1 MDESALRRIQ
11 LFDGLSR
18 KQRKLLAIWADEV
31 DVPPG
36 KVLCCEGKTADEFFV
51 IEEGTAKV
59 VRGGQYLDELGPG
72 DFFGEMGLLDNAP
85 RNADVIAETP
95 LTLLVLRRAALKELE
110 RDAPAL
116 ARRLRR
122 SVEQRRE
129 WLQPVP

>member
-1 MDESALRRIQ
+1 MDEAALRRIP

-18 KQRKLLAIWADEV
+18 KQRKLLAIWIDEV

-36 KVLCCEGKTADEFFV
+36 KVLCYKGRPADEFFV

-59 VRGGQYLDELGPG
+59 VRDGQYLDELGPG
-72 DFFGEMGLLDNAP
+72 DFFGEMGLLDDAP

-95 LTLLVLRRAALKELE
+95 LTVMVLRGPALRELE

-122 SVEQRRE
+122 SVQQRRE
-129 WLQPVP
+129 WLEPVP

>member
-18 KQRKLLAIWADEV
+18 KQLKLLAMRVDEV

-36 KVLCCEGKTADEFFV
+36 KVLCCKGKTADEFFV

-59 VRGGQYLDELGPG
+59 VRDGQYLDELGPG
-72 DFFGEMGLLDNAP
+72 DFFGEMGHLDNAP

>member
-18 KQRKLLAIWADEV
+18 KQRKLLAIWVDEV

-36 KVLCCEGKTADEFFV
+36 KVLCCKGKTADEFFV

-59 VRGGQYLDELGPG
+59 VRDGQYLDELGPG
-72 DFFGEMGLLDNAP
+72 DFFGEMGLLENAP

-95 LTLLVLRRAALKELE
+95 VTLLVLRGPALKELE

>member
-1 MDESALRRIQ
+1 MDESALRRIK

-18 KQRKLLAIWADEV
+18 KQRKLLAIWLDEV

-36 KVLCCEGKTADEFFV
+36 KLLCCKGSTADELFV

-59 VRGGQYLDELGPG
+59 VRDGQYLDELGPG
-72 DFFGEMGLLDNAP
+72 DFFGEMGLLENAP

-95 LTLLVLRRAALKELE
+95 LTVMVLHGPALRELE

-129 WLQPVP
+129 WLEPVP

>member
-1 MDESALRRIQ
+1 MDESVLRRIQ

-36 KVLCCEGKTADEFFV
+36 KVLCCKGKTADEFFV

-59 VRGGQYLDELGPG
+59 VRDGQYLDELGPG